1 MHNNENSATE
11 YDFDMWTQLAQD
23 DPEEFERQRRI
34 VIETAINTAP
44 ATMHQRLRGLQW
56 RIDVEIE
63 RSNNPVES
71 CVKINRMMMEKVYS
85 KGGLLESFDRLI
97 DNLYQVGRT
106 T

>member
-11 YDFDMWTQLAQD
+11 YDFDKWMQLARD
-23 DPEEFERQRRI
+23 EPEEFERQRRI
-34 VIETAINTAP
+34 AIETAINAAP

-63 RSNNPVES
+63 RSNNPIEC
-71 CVKINRMMMEKVYS
+71 CVKISRMMIEKVYS
-85 KGGLLESFDRLI
+85 KGGLLESLDRLTE
-97 DNLYQVGRT
+97 NRYQADGT